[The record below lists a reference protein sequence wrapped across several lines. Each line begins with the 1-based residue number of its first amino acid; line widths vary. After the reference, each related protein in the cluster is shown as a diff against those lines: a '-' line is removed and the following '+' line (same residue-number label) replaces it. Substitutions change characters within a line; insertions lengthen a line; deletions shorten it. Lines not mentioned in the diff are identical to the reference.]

1 MFALLIPLLA
11 QLPGLFGSFFKQ
23 KNDLLTAQ
31 NAANLQIQLAKLNY
45 ATEIAKAQMAEEAVI
60 VNSTGAYFKYFT
72 FFMWFGPFMIGIFC
86 PAFSKEVFDNLSG
99 MPQWYVQSCMVIMF
113 TVWGISV
120 SADTVG
126 GIFSSLGDFFQAKR
140 DHKLDMAAVKATVDR
155 GSYFSALRQ
164 TQGAISQQEV
174 NKANAVFD
182 AMDKANA

>member
-31 NAANLQIQLAKLNY
+31 NAAQLQIEIAKLNL
-45 ATEIAKAQMAEEAVI
+45 AGEIAKAQMAEEAVI
-60 VNSTGAYFKYFT
+60 VNSTGSYFKYFT
-72 FFMWFGPFMIGIFC
+72 FFMWFGPFIIGIFF
-86 PAFSKEVFDNLSG
+86 PVLSKAVFDNLAG

-126 GIFSSLGDFFQAKR
+126 AIFSSLAGFFADRTKANLPAKMFFDTLR
-140 DHKLDMAAVKATVDR
+140 SVK
-155 GSYFSALRQ
+155 GN
-164 TQGAISQQEV
+164 ISQAEV
-174 NKANAVFD
+174 DLYNKALAEHNKD
-182 AMDKANA
+182 DNGQ

>member
-31 NAANLQIQLAKLNY
+31 NAAALQIEIAKLNL
-45 ATEIAKAQMAEEAVI
+45 AGEIAKAQMAEEAVI

-72 FFMWFGPFMIGIFC
+72 FFMWFGPYMMGLISPALSHDIFQNM
-86 PAFSKEVFDNLSG
+86 AQ
-99 MPQWYVQSCMVIMF
+99 MPEWYVQSCMLIMF

-126 GIFSSLGDFFQAKR
+126 GIFTGLGSFFQARR
-140 DHKLDMAAVKATVDR
+140 DHKLDMAKVNRVD
-155 GSYFSALRQ
+155 YYDALRHLK
-164 TQGAISQQEV
+164 GSVSQQDVTDGE
-174 NKANAVFD
+174 KILD
-182 AMDKANA
+182 AMDKADANGQ

>member
-31 NAANLQIQLAKLNY
+31 NAAALQIEIAKLNL
-45 ATEIAKAQMAEEAVI
+45 AGEIAKAQMAEEAVI

-72 FFMWFGPFMIGIFC
+72 FFMWFGPFMTGIFF
-86 PAFSKEVFDNLSG
+86 PALSKAVFDNLAG
-99 MPQWYVQSCMVIMF
+99 MPQWYVQSCMIIMF

-126 GIFSSLGDFFQAKR
+126 NIFAGITSFFAQRAKANIPSKMFFDTLRSVKGNITQAE
-140 DHKLDMAAVKATVDR
+140 VDL
-155 GSYFSALRQ
+155 Y
-164 TQGAISQQEV
+164 
-174 NKANAVFD
+174 NKALAEHNKD
-182 AMDKANA
+182 DGNG